1 MGRAAQILD
10 NLIEKGLAKPMIVV
24 MPNGNPNQQAAQ
36 TLGLPNSTKNMRE
49 PGMQDAYVKSLCEEI
64 VPFIEKEYRVNAKP
78 EARSISGL
86 SMGGGHTIT
95 ATNLY
100 PEMFDYVSPLSAA
113 GNSTAEQVKAL
124 KKAGVKLYYLCC
136 GTSDFL
142 WENSVK
148 LDATLTECGLDHEFF
163 KSDGGHVWANWR
175 LYLNN
180 LAPKL
185 FK

>member
-1 MGRAAQILD
+1 MILAIESSCDDTSAAVMRDGVLLSNVTASQAVHEAYGGVVPELASRAH
-10 NLIEKGLAKPMIVV
+10 
-24 MPNGNPNQQAAQ
+24 QQ
-36 TLGLPNSTKNMRE
+36 N
-49 PGMQDAYVKSLCEEI
+49 I
-64 VPFIEKEYRVNAKP
+64 VPVV
-78 EARSISGL
+78 
-86 SMGGGHTIT
+86 
-95 ATNLY
+95 
-100 PEMFDYVSPLSAA
+100 D
-113 GNSTAEQVKAL
+113 QAL